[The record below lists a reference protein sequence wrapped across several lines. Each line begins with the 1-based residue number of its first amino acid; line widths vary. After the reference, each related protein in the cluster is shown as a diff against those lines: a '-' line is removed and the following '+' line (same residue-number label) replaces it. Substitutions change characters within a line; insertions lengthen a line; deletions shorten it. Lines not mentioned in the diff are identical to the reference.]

1 MAKNS
6 QLEESIMKAAEELF
20 LQNGFD
26 ATSTTDIAKSAG
38 CTQALVH
45 YYYRT
50 KENLFQQIFTQKFQ
64 LLISHIHEKNNQV
77 NDLELALRNFVDSY
91 FDTLSKNRQIPF
103 FLIKELIMNEER
115 RQRMRMRM
123 ITDAGSLQYYTDWD
137 KLIKSEIA
145 KGNIRPIDTMD
156 LTIDVV
162 SLVVFTFI
170 SLPLYSDLFEQN
182 EEEIRAYLQR
192 RKEEVITLILK
203 GLRK

>member
-1 MAKNS
+1 
-6 QLEESIMKAAEELF
+6 MKAAEELF

-38 CTQALVH
+38 CTQALIH

-115 RQRMRMRM
+115 R
-123 ITDAGSLQYYTDWD
+123 
-137 KLIKSEIA
+137 
-145 KGNIRPIDTMD
+145 
-156 LTIDVV
+156 
-162 SLVVFTFI
+162 
-170 SLPLYSDLFEQN
+170 
-182 EEEIRAYLQR
+182 
-192 RKEEVITLILK
+192 
-203 GLRK
+203 